1 MKRLS
6 PKQGFLYKHNQRMH
20 NFLWKLY
27 ASVFILGLLI
37 IALKGL

>member
-20 NFLWKLY
+20 SFLWKVY
-27 ASVFILGLLI
+27 AGGFLLGLLI